1 MAEAIEEPH
10 VSRRASVTTI
20 GNAYCAALSIPT
32 PRIEDAKSSP
42 DANYYSLLIV
52 ALLERGEPMTLEDV
66 AVRFAAAGI
75 TSTADKALA
84 SLKRC
89 KPARAPIYRDGRH
102 YALDPHDDEVSF
114 WLFRLGLRPA
124 RPFTRCDLILVPRSH
139 QTTG

>member
-1 MAEAIEEPH
+1 MT
-10 VSRRASVTTI
+10 SI
-20 GNAYCAALSIPT
+20 GNAYCAALGIRT

-42 DANYYSLLIV
+42 DANYYSLLLV

-75 TSTADKALA
+75 TSTVNEALA

-89 KPARAPIYRDGRH
+89 KPARAPIYRDGAH

-114 WLFRLGLRPA
+114 WSP
-124 RPFTRCDLILVPRSH
+124 TE
-139 QTTG
+139 